1 MWAGAFHYRCRETPR
16 PVNGDWP
23 VVKEDFRTCGSYH
36 QCDEG
41 AYCGSL
47 YETYLPDYENV
58 G

>member
-36 QCDEG
+36 
-41 AYCGSL
+41 
-47 YETYLPDYENV
+47 
-58 G
+58 